1 MEVYAPVPHHGNYC
15 FAGEDYPA
23 GALLLPAGTRIGAVE
38 VGILAGM
45 GLAEV
50 PVRPRPRVALLT
62 TGDEVTAPGQ
72 PLEQGR
78 IYNQNLWLT
87 AARLTELGA
96 ELTVARQLPDDAAAV
111 AQAVQEAA
119 ADADFVLTTGGVSVG
134 KKDILHAVTAQLGVD
149 SGILEGPHEAGQ
161 PGAVLEVERR
171 AGAEPVRQSLW
182 GGGSY
187 RAAGAAHA
195 GSPDRLPGSCAG
207 APPGGA
213 AKRLCKGQPQPA
225 LRPGICQDG
234 QVTLPQGLHAS
245 GVLSS
250 MQGCNCMLDLS
261 AGSPPLEPGQ
271 SVDVV
276 ML

>member
-1 MEVYAPVPHHGNYC
+1 
-15 FAGEDYPA
+15 
-23 GALLLPAGTRIGAVE
+23 
-38 VGILAGM
+38 M

-149 SGILEGPHEAGQ
+149 PVFWKVRMKPGSPALFWKWNGVPVLSLSGNPFGAAAHIELLVRPMLAALTGCPALA
-161 PGAVLEVERR
+161 PVRRRAVLQSAFAKASPNRR
-171 AGAEPVRQSLW
+171 FVR
-182 GGGSY
+182 
-187 RAAGAAHA
+187 
-195 GSPDRLPGSCAG
+195 
-207 APPGGA
+207 
-213 AKRLCKGQPQPA
+213 
-225 LRPGICQDG
+225 GICQDG

-250 MQGCNCMLDLS
+250 MQGCNCMLDLP